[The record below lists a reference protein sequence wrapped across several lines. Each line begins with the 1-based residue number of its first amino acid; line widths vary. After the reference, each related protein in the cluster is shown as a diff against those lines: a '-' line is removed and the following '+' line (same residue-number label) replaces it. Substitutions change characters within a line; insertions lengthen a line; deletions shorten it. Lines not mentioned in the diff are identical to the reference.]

1 MLIGVP
7 KEIKTQEYRVGL
19 VPGSV
24 RELVHHGHSLLVE
37 AGAGLGT
44 GFGDEAYIGA
54 GAAIA
59 GDAAEVFA
67 KADMIVK
74 VKEPQAEEIRLL
86 RSGQILFTY
95 LHLAAD
101 KLPRGRLAQLSLA
114 LHLRDVTERNIT
126 QAHTAYEQL
135 TDFERVEVNSPPAH
149 VEYFLEI
156 IRTRDACA
164 DLGMGGKCVFLS
176 NRHIRFYDPCPRTSM
191 TIIKLL

>member
-44 GFGDEAYIGA
+44 GFGDEAYAGA

-74 VKEPQAEEIRLL
+74 VKERKRKKFGFCAPDKFSSPICILL
-86 RSGQILFTY
+86 QISALRKLYFARGP
-95 LHLAAD
+95 LAS
-101 KLPRGRLAQLSLA
+101 PVRQSPTLAVGCSMVMNHQ
-114 LHLRDVTERNIT
+114 
-126 QAHTAYEQL
+126 TASS
-135 TDFERVEVNSPPAH
+135 TV
-149 VEYFLEI
+149 
-156 IRTRDACA
+156 
-164 DLGMGGKCVFLS
+164 
-176 NRHIRFYDPCPRTSM
+176 CPTVS
-191 TIIKLL
+191 KP